1 MYRRAS
7 LERATEA
14 ELRAQNRSRKPK
26 VTILIVNS
34 LVTTIRVMVAKVV
47 ALALSMTSEPRVDSL
62 RDSKRPQAEK
72 VKCHTNNSAAKIT
85 KLESLIRIERKT
97 EGVTPLPSSD
107 TSRSVASAKD
117 ITMRA
122 E

>member
-1 MYRRAS
+1 RRAS

-14 ELRAQNRSRKPK
+14 ELRAQKRSRKPK
-26 VTILIVNS
+26 VTMLILIS
-34 LVTTIRVMVAKVV
+34 LVTTSSVMVARVV
-47 ALALSMTSEPRVDSL
+47 ALAASMTSEPLVDSL
-62 RDSKRPQAEK
+62 RDSYKTQAVK
-72 VKCHTNNSAAKIT
+72 IKCHINNSAAKIT

-107 TSRSVASAKD
+107 TSRRVASPKD